1 VVVDDRLWP
10 ARRFVCPLD
19 STSDNEKILQSS
31 PRGQHD
37 SVHPRHDGLPSFED
51 NGVTR
56 ANLAK
61 TMGPYTATH
70 ILLDIN
76 PMCLMARDVMNL
88 PCPVRSSRCHA
99 QNQRDNATPR
109 QRPAAME
116 SQAERSG
123 IRVSKSRGRLC
134 ITGPQYYWSSEQH
147 LRSFLIRAR
156 RVRSQADSGQRTSWC
171 LQAK

>member
-1 VVVDDRLWP
+1 
-10 ARRFVCPLD
+10 
-19 STSDNEKILQSS
+19 
-31 PRGQHD
+31 
-37 SVHPRHDGLPSFED
+37 
-51 NGVTR
+51 
-56 ANLAK
+56 
-61 TMGPYTATH
+61 MGPYTATH

-76 PMCLMARDVMNL
+76 PMRLMARDVMNL

-156 RVRSQADSGQRTSWC
+156 CVRSQADSGQRTSWC
-171 LQAK
+171 LQAKWWRRHTGWSLLILLRFNRPYITDNWINTLILAAFTPLNIRAGMYITCA